1 MADELNCSAPDEV
14 REMLSLIAIYG
25 YMQRLIRPRPELFYH
40 YCSVGAMQ
48 AILESRRILLTSFYY
63 MNDYM
68 ECRWLDQLIRNA
80 PLESQVALRNGFAQA
95 FWAVYNIRQAYLAC
109 FSEESDLLSQW
120 RAYAD
125 DGQGVSI
132 GFNLDHFGIERAL
145 PHTNVSANSG
155 MGLHNVIYDPKEQR
169 AIVDFLVREA
179 IASESRISP
188 QNAGCELANAFK
200 RIATIVKNPAFQEE
214 REWRLICLPLIF
226 YDDDRGILP
235 LGAPSPVKHISK
247 PDALYPYLEFD
258 FSTSTREVI
267 HEIVLGP
274 RNRTDINDMFIF
286 LRNLGYTKCA
296 PRRSCATYR

>member
-1 MADELNCSAPDEV
+1 MSLV
-14 REMLSLIAIYG
+14 RPINTKCTTRKSGCIAKWFCAGLLGGLQHPSSLPG
-25 YMQRLIRPRPELFYH
+25 LLLRRKRLTKPVESLRRRW
-40 YCSVGAMQ
+40 
-48 AILESRRILLTSFYY
+48 SRR
-63 MNDYM
+63 
-68 ECRWLDQLIRNA
+68 
-80 PLESQVALRNGFAQA
+80 V
-95 FWAVYNIRQAYLAC
+95 
-109 FSEESDLLSQW
+109 
-120 RAYAD
+120 
-125 DGQGVSI
+125 